1 MKLHG
6 EWWRTGELGVP
17 NRGYNCFGS
26 RVFSMVPRP
35 RFFRLEGIFVAPGVM
50 MGSKRLLFYNLAGD
64 GHQPHSRG
72 LYIHYKDSHGF
83 PINGGMTIPNIRNV
97 EVI

>member
-50 MGSKRLLFYNLAGD
+50 MGSKRLLFYNLAGMV
-64 GHQPHSRG
+64 
-72 LYIHYKDSHGF
+72 
-83 PINGGMTIPNIRNV
+83 INLIV
-97 EVI
+97 EVYISIIRIPMDSLLMGG